1 MMTKPF
7 ETDIIYKDVS
17 VAAGK
22 FKIEILTDLIY
33 NDERLGKII
42 VPKGFMS
49 DLASI
54 PGPVQNIISKVGPYD
69 GAAIVHD
76 WLYCVQ
82 IFDRCSVDNIFLRL
96 MKLSGVGFM
105 TRYSMFWAVR
115 LFAGP
120 AWELSKKD
128 IAKYRRIAK

>member
-1 MMTKPF
+1 MTKPF

-22 FKIEILTDLIY
+22 FKIELLVDLIY
-33 NDERLGKII
+33 VDERMGKII

-54 PGPVQNIISKVGPYD
+54 PSPVQNIISKVGPYD

-82 IFDRCSVDNIFLRL
+82 IFDRCTVDNIFLRL
-96 MKLSGVGFM
+96 MKKSGVGFL
-105 TRYSMFWAVR
+105 TRYTMFWAVR
-115 LFAGP
+115 WCAGF

-128 IAKYRRIAK
+128 IPLYRRIMK